1 MFLSVSKNSVSGG
14 INMNMANTMS
24 DSVSGA
30 AVDVTTKAGTKAGA
44 KTGIA
49 FLGCGY
55 VADFYQQTYANHQDS
70 LTLHGIWDHDR
81 ARLEKFSAF
90 YKLDCYASFEEM
102 LADPEVEIIVNLTN
116 PHAHFATSKRI
127 LEAGKHVYSEKPL
140 AMEIDQ
146 ARELVA
152 LAEVK
157 GLQIVS
163 APSSVLGPAAQRL
176 WQAVRERELGTPRL
190 VYAEIDDGLIHK
202 MGYENWLSTSGTPW
216 PAKDEFYTG
225 CTLEHAGYMLSWL
238 VAMFGPV
245 TEVVSMA
252 SLCIPD
258 KGGDTPEN
266 YTTADFSCALLRFE
280 SGMTARLTN
289 SIIAPH
295 DHRLRIFCDG
305 GELCAHEVWNFHT
318 EVEAYPLA
326 RNKIQRGMEKF
337 LHMRPKRKLAV
348 AKNPKTKFAEGGHPM
363 DFVRGVADM
372 AAAVRMGRPA
382 RLGGAFSLHIT
393 EVTLAIQYPEIYGT
407 PYVPQSRPAQIEP
420 V

>member
-1 MFLSVSKNSVSGG
+1 
-14 INMNMANTMS
+14 MNMDNMS
-24 DSVSGA
+24 ESVSGA
-30 AVDVTTKAGTKAGA
+30 VTATDVSKAAVA

-55 VADFYQQTYANHQDS
+55 VADFYQQTYANHTDS
-70 LTLHGIWDHDR
+70 LTLHGIWDQDT
-81 ARLEKFSAF
+81 ARVEKFADF
-90 YKLDCYASFEEM
+90 YKLDRYASFEEM
-102 LADPEVEIIVNLTN
+102 LADPQVEIIVNLTN
-116 PHAHFATSKRI
+116 PHAHYATNKRI

-152 LAEVK
+152 LAEEK

-176 WQAVRERELGTPRL
+176 WQAVRERELGAPRL
-190 VYAEIDDGLIHK
+190 VYAEIDDGMIHK
-202 MGYENWLSTSGTPW
+202 MGYAGWLSSSGTPW

-225 CTLEHAGYMLSWL
+225 CTLEHAGYMLTWL

-318 EVEAYPLA
+318 NVDAYPLPQ
-326 RNKIQRGMEKF
+326 NKIQRGMEKY
-337 LHMRPKRKLAV
+337 LHMRNKRKLAV
-348 AKNPKTKFAEGGHPM
+348 AKNPETKFAEGGHPM

-372 AAAVRMGRPA
+372 AAAVREGRPA
-382 RLGGAFSLHIT
+382 RLGSDFSLHIT

-407 PYVPQSRPAQIEP
+407 PYVPQSRPAPIEP